1 MDPLESLKGEL
12 ISRLGPLTLTTLGP
26 NDSVLDAVTRM
37 QQSRL
42 GCVLVCENDKV
53 TGIITERDVLRRLG
67 TSQPLEVPLSH
78 CMSRTVWFLRSDETV
93 GRALEIMNEKQCRHL
108 AVVGPD
114 GRPEGVLTVGQ
125 IVHALVEHF
134 PSAVY
139 NLPPDAKQV
148 STAREGA

>member
-12 ISRLGPLTLTTLGP
+12 ISRLGPLTLSTLAP
-26 NDSVLDAVTRM
+26 NDTVLDAVQLM

-42 GCVLVCENDKV
+42 GCVLICDDGKV
-53 TGIITERDVLRRLG
+53 VGILTERDVLRRLG
-67 TSQPLEVPLSH
+67 TSQPLDVPLTYA
-78 CMSRTVWFLRSDETV
+78 MSRTVWFLRSTETL
-93 GRALEIMNEKQCRHL
+93 GRALEIMDEKQCRHL
-108 AVVGPD
+108 AVIGPD
-114 GRPEGVLTVGQ
+114 DSPVGVLTVGQ